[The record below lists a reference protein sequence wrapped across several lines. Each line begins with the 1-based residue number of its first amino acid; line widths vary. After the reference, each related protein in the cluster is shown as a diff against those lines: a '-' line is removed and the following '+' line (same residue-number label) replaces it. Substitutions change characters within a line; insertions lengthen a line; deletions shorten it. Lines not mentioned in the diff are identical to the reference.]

1 VFHFKYIH
9 RYLIGK
15 YKLLEVSWAP
25 KWKRGDDPDLAE
37 LFEHKDKSV
46 REFKQDIYNKII
58 KPIPNK
64 QYYSFA
70 NVDNYLQVPIIG
82 PVFVFNLTIIQ
93 MGPGIVNIYLKSKFF

>member
-15 YKLLEVSWAP
+15 YKLLEVSWTP
-25 KWKRGDDPDLAE
+25 KWKKGDDPDLAE
-37 LFEHKDKSV
+37 MFEHKDKSI